1 MCARLTGLFFNELLI
16 GHHLISA
23 IKSSYCELC
32 QTDGKALELL
42 MLAYRNEQSESPAEV
57 QEEPSRKE
65 SISEKGKYS
74 SKWNLKS
81 A

>member
-1 MCARLTGLFFNELLI
+1 ML
-16 GHHLISA
+16 
-23 IKSSYCELC
+23 
-32 QTDGKALELL
+32 DGKALELL

-57 QEEPSRKE
+57 QEEPSKKE

-74 SKWNLKS
+74 SKWSLES